1 MVQGVSDQGASEQGV
16 SDQGVSERMWV
27 VDDEISTRY
36 PIYTRGNVGE
46 VFPDPVAPLSWSLM
60 GRPGAEMGWRDAWV
74 RTGAFDPAEFGDG
87 GNVIV
92 GVFGSYCYLNVSLA
106 RIFAVRAPG
115 FTPELMDQTLFGVMD
130 GVPPYRPLPTDVDAG
145 KEAKVGET
153 LGWVFSVQEF
163 PELLAEQAEIAAI
176 RAARPDYSTMTD
188 DEVLAYGTG
197 LMRSH
202 FRKLFASHLYITF
215 LAAVPLGVV
224 MGVCAAI
231 GKPEAAMTLL
241 AGVGGVDSAAPSWAM
256 WDLGRMVDSAPSL
269 RVEFDKGVTGLDQR
283 LRATAAAAGTEPDP
297 GVAKFVIAF
306 DEFQYEFGSRGPNE
320 WEMRSE
326 TWETNPAMALAAIDL
341 MRRTPAAD
349 MPQKRWDARQAERE
363 AATDPLVAALAA
375 DPATQGQFAA
385 AVAACAKF
393 LPARERT
400 KTTIVRLL
408 HEARMAM
415 REWGRRMVEQGK
427 LDEIA
432 DFGLLMIDEVPE
444 FVADHTKFT
453 ETIRARRAQMAEF
466 NTLEPPFILD
476 GATTHYSTW
485 PKKGARAVSVATPG
499 EVLTGLSGAP
509 GTYTGTAR
517 VILSPDDPFTLE
529 PGDVLVAPITDP
541 SWTPLFVP
549 AGAVVVNVGAAASH
563 AVIVSR
569 EIGLPCVVSVTDAT
583 RRIPD
588 GATVTVDGNAG
599 TVTVH

>member
-1 MVQGVSDQGASEQGV
+1 MSTSEK
-16 SDQGVSERMWV
+16 MWV
-27 VDDEISTRY
+27 VDDDISTRY

-74 RTGAFDPAEFGDG
+74 RTGAFDSSEFGDG
-87 GNVIV
+87 GNVLLA
-92 GVFGSYCYLNVSLA
+92 VFGSYCYLNVSLA

-115 FTPELMDQTLFGVMD
+115 FTPELMDQALFGIME
-130 GVPPYRPLPTDVDAG
+130 GVPPYQATPTDVDDA

-163 PELLAEQAEIAAI
+163 PELLAEQAEIAGV
-176 RAARPDYSTMTD
+176 RAARPDYTTMSD
-188 DEVLAYGTG
+188 AQVLDYGTG
-197 LMRSH
+197 LMRQY

-215 LAAVPLGVV
+215 LATVPLGVV

-231 GKPEAAMTLL
+231 GQPEAAMTLL
-241 AGVGGVDSAAPSWAM
+241 AGFGGVDSAAPSWAM
-256 WDLGRMVDSAPSL
+256 WELGRLAQRSPSL
-269 RVEFDKGVTGLDQR
+269 TAAFVEGQDGLEAR
-283 LRATAAAAGTEPDP
+283 LRSAAAAGD
-297 GVAKFVIAF
+297 GDAQKFVAGWDQF
-306 DEFQYEFGSRGPNE
+306 LYDFGSRGPNE

-326 TWETNPAMALAAIDL
+326 TWETNPPMALASIDL
-341 MRRTPAAD
+341 MRRSPEGD
-349 MPQKRWDARQAERE
+349 PPQARWDARQGERE
-363 AATDPLVAALAA
+363 VATPIMIEALAA

-385 AVAACAKF
+385 AVGACSKF
-393 LPARERT
+393 MPARERT
-400 KTTIVRLL
+400 KTTIIRLL

-415 REWGRRMVEQGK
+415 RDWGRRMVAQGK
-427 LDEIA
+427 LEEVG
-432 DFGLLMIDEVPE
+432 DFGLLMIDEVPG
-444 FVADHTKFT
+444 FVANPSAFADI
-453 ETIRARRAQMAEF
+453 IRDRRKMMAEF
-466 NTLEPPFILD
+466 GSLEPPFILN
-476 GATTHYSTW
+476 GETVHYSQW
-485 PKKGARAVSVATPG
+485 PKKGSRGVQLAKAG

-517 VILSPDDPFTLE
+517 VVLSPDDPFSLE
-529 PGDVLVAPITDP
+529 PGDVLIAPITDP
-541 SWTPLFVP
+541 SWTPLFVA